1 MCRVYYNIIRST
13 AIISLTNK
21 QRESDGKGV
30 KKKTQPS
37 LFVLKDEVSQ
47 MLRID
52 KVTKEFPQSSGGRKR
67 VLEDI
72 SLKIEDNEFVC
83 ILGKSGCGKST
94 LLNLLAGYTVPDY
107 GALYLD
113 RNMIHGPSADRG
125 IVFQEYA
132 LYPWYTVLQNV
143 AFGPSVR
150 KDLNAEEI
158 AMQYIK
164 MIGLEKYKD
173 YYPDSLSGGMRQRV
187 GIARALANNP
197 RILLM
202 DEPFSALDPYTREK
216 MREELLNIWETEKT
230 TVIFITHSVPEAVY
244 LADRVVMIKS
254 GKIKMDEKID
264 IPRKREMNNPKFV
277 EYVNR
282 FEAMLSD
289 GNQVAKTT
297 ITND

>member
-30 KKKTQPS
+30 KKTQPS

-150 KDLNAEEI
+150 KDPNAEEI
-158 AMQYIK
+158 AMKYIK

-202 DEPFSALDPYTREK
+202 DEPFSALDHICERKLTVLIPY
-216 MREELLNIWETEKT
+216 
-230 TVIFITHSVPEAVY
+230 
-244 LADRVVMIKS
+244 
-254 GKIKMDEKID
+254 
-264 IPRKREMNNPKFV
+264 
-277 EYVNR
+277 
-282 FEAMLSD
+282 
-289 GNQVAKTT
+289 
-297 ITND
+297 

>member
-1 MCRVYYNIIRST
+1 M
-13 AIISLTNK
+13 L
-21 QRESDGKGV
+21 QLV
-30 KKKTQPS
+30 KIP
-37 LFVLKDEVSQ
+37 
-47 MLRID
+47 
-52 KVTKEFPQSSGGRKR
+52 
-67 VLEDI
+67 
-72 SLKIEDNEFVC
+72 
-83 ILGKSGCGKST
+83 
-94 LLNLLAGYTVPDY
+94 
-107 GALYLD
+107 
-113 RNMIHGPSADRG
+113 
-125 IVFQEYA
+125 
-132 LYPWYTVLQNV
+132 
-143 AFGPSVR
+143 
-150 KDLNAEEI
+150 NAEKR
-158 AMQYIK
+158 MKQYPF
-164 MIGLEKYKD
+164 EF
-173 YYPDSLSGGMRQRV
+173 SGGMRQRV

>member
-1 MCRVYYNIIRST
+1 
-13 AIISLTNK
+13 
-21 QRESDGKGV
+21 
-30 KKKTQPS
+30 
-37 LFVLKDEVSQ
+37 

-113 RNMIHGPSADRG
+113 KDMIHGPSADRG

-150 KDLNAEEI
+150 KDPNAEEI
-158 AMQYIK
+158 AMKYIK

-173 YYPDSLSGGMRQRV
+173 YYPDSLSGGMRQRG

>member
-1 MCRVYYNIIRST
+1 
-13 AIISLTNK
+13 
-21 QRESDGKGV
+21 
-30 KKKTQPS
+30 
-37 LFVLKDEVSQ
+37 

-52 KVTKEFPQSSGGRKR
+52 KVTKEFPMEGGGRKR

-72 SLKIEDNEFVC
+72 SLRIEDNDFVC
-83 ILGKSGCGKST
+83 VLGKSGCGKST
-94 LLNLLAGYTVPDY
+94 LLNLLAGYTIPDY
-107 GALYLD
+107 GSLYLD
-113 RNMIHGPSADRG
+113 NKEIAGPSADRG

-150 KDLNAEEI
+150 KQSNAEEI
-158 AMQYIK
+158 AMKYIE

-173 YYPDSLSGGMRQRV
+173 YYPDSLSGGMKQRV

-197 RILLM
+197 KILLM

-216 MREELLNIWETEKT
+216 MREELLNIWEKEKT

-244 LADRVVMIKS
+244 LADRVVMIKK
-254 GKIKMDEKID
+254 GKIELDEKID
-264 IPRKREMNNPKFV
+264 IPRRRDMNDPRFV

-282 FEAMLSD
+282 YEQKLAD
-289 GNQVAKTT
+289 GRSGYAPKTT

>member
-1 MCRVYYNIIRST
+1 
-13 AIISLTNK
+13 
-21 QRESDGKGV
+21 
-30 KKKTQPS
+30 
-37 LFVLKDEVSQ
+37 

-202 DEPFSALDPYTREK
+202 DEPFSALDHICERKLTVLIPY
-216 MREELLNIWETEKT
+216 
-230 TVIFITHSVPEAVY
+230 
-244 LADRVVMIKS
+244 
-254 GKIKMDEKID
+254 
-264 IPRKREMNNPKFV
+264 
-277 EYVNR
+277 
-282 FEAMLSD
+282 
-289 GNQVAKTT
+289 
-297 ITND
+297 

>member
-1 MCRVYYNIIRST
+1 M
-13 AIISLTNK
+13 
-21 QRESDGKGV
+21 
-30 KKKTQPS
+30 
-37 LFVLKDEVSQ
+37 
-47 MLRID
+47 
-52 KVTKEFPQSSGGRKR
+52 
-67 VLEDI
+67 
-72 SLKIEDNEFVC
+72 
-83 ILGKSGCGKST
+83 GKSGCGKST

-202 DEPFSALDPYTREK
+202 DEPFSALDH
-216 MREELLNIWETEKT
+216 I
-230 TVIFITHSVPEAVY
+230 
-244 LADRVVMIKS
+244 
-254 GKIKMDEKID
+254 
-264 IPRKREMNNPKFV
+264 RKRELTVLIP
-277 EYVNR
+277 Y
-282 FEAMLSD
+282 
-289 GNQVAKTT
+289 
-297 ITND
+297 

>member
-1 MCRVYYNIIRST
+1 
-13 AIISLTNK
+13 
-21 QRESDGKGV
+21 
-30 KKKTQPS
+30 
-37 LFVLKDEVSQ
+37 

-52 KVTKEFPQSSGGRKR
+52 KVTKEFPQAGGGRKR

-72 SLKIEDNEFVC
+72 SLRIEDNEFVC

-94 LLNLLAGYTVPDY
+94 LLNMLAGYTVPDY
-107 GALYLD
+107 GAIYLD
-113 RNMIHGPSADRG
+113 KDMIQGPSADRG

-150 KDLNAEEI
+150 KVPEAEEI
-158 AMQYIK
+158 AMKYIK

-197 RILLM
+197 KILLM

-216 MREELLNIWETEKT
+216 MQEELLNIWETQKT
-230 TVIFITHSVPEAVY
+230 TVVFITHSVPEAVY

-254 GKIKMDEKID
+254 GKIRIDETID
-264 IPRKREMNNPKFV
+264 IPRKRDMNSAKFA
-277 EYVNR
+277 EYTNQ
-282 FEAMLSD
+282 FESLLAD
-289 GNQVAKTT
+289 GNQRTKTVLT
-297 ITND
+297 RN

>member
-1 MCRVYYNIIRST
+1 
-13 AIISLTNK
+13 
-21 QRESDGKGV
+21 
-30 KKKTQPS
+30 
-37 LFVLKDEVSQ
+37 

-132 LYPWYTVLQNV
+132 LYPWYTVLQNA

-150 KDLNAEEI
+150 KDPNAEEI
-158 AMQYIK
+158 AMKYIK

-173 YYPDSLSGGMRQRV
+173 YYPDSLSGGMRQSV

>member
-1 MCRVYYNIIRST
+1 
-13 AIISLTNK
+13 
-21 QRESDGKGV
+21 
-30 KKKTQPS
+30 
-37 LFVLKDEVSQ
+37 

-67 VLEDI
+67 VHEDI

-150 KDLNAEEI
+150 KDPNAEEI
-158 AMQYIK
+158 AMKYIK

-202 DEPFSALDPYTREK
+202 DEPFSALDHIHKRKNARRTLEYLGNRK
-216 MREELLNIWETEKT
+216 NDSNIYY
-230 TVIFITHSVPEAVY
+230 SQC
-244 LADRVVMIKS
+244 S
-254 GKIKMDEKID
+254 GGCISCGQSCNDKIGKNK
-264 IPRKREMNNPKFV
+264 N
-277 EYVNR
+277 
-282 FEAMLSD
+282 
-289 GNQVAKTT
+289 G
-297 ITND
+297 

>member
-13 AIISLTNK
+13 AIINSTNK

-30 KKKTQPS
+30 IKKTQPS

-113 RNMIHGPSADRG
+113 KDMIHGPS
-125 IVFQEYA
+125 
-132 LYPWYTVLQNV
+132 
-143 AFGPSVR
+143 FG
-150 KDLNAEEI
+150 
-158 AMQYIK
+158 
-164 MIGLEKYKD
+164 
-173 YYPDSLSGGMRQRV
+173 
-187 GIARALANNP
+187 
-197 RILLM
+197 
-202 DEPFSALDPYTREK
+202 
-216 MREELLNIWETEKT
+216 
-230 TVIFITHSVPEAVY
+230 
-244 LADRVVMIKS
+244 
-254 GKIKMDEKID
+254 
-264 IPRKREMNNPKFV
+264 
-277 EYVNR
+277 
-282 FEAMLSD
+282 
-289 GNQVAKTT
+289 
-297 ITND
+297 

>member
-13 AIISLTNK
+13 AIINSTNK

-30 KKKTQPS
+30 IKTQPS

-113 RNMIHGPSADRG
+113 RNMIHEPSADRG
-125 IVFQEYA
+125 VYFRNTRYIRG
-132 LYPWYTVLQNV
+132 T
-143 AFGPSVR
+143 
-150 KDLNAEEI
+150 
-158 AMQYIK
+158 QYCR
-164 MIGLEKYKD
+164 M
-173 YYPDSLSGGMRQRV
+173 
-187 GIARALANNP
+187 
-197 RILLM
+197 
-202 DEPFSALDPYTREK
+202 
-216 MREELLNIWETEKT
+216 
-230 TVIFITHSVPEAVY
+230 
-244 LADRVVMIKS
+244 
-254 GKIKMDEKID
+254 
-264 IPRKREMNNPKFV
+264 
-277 EYVNR
+277 
-282 FEAMLSD
+282 
-289 GNQVAKTT
+289 
-297 ITND
+297 